1 MSHLDENKPPVLI
14 IGFARLANVVE
25 IAERIL
31 RHEPCCLFVQI
42 DGGKYNPSS
51 IEIRNMSVALS
62 GLNHGATEIHI
73 VVERDNLGIAQNL
86 SRGVG
91 STLEEHPS
99 VIVLEDDC
107 YPAPVFYEFM
117 TTALRLHV
125 DNKQIGMISGN
136 AYINYAKGSL
146 FAEVSNVPQTWGW
159 ATWRD
164 RWEGFDVELSR
175 FTREQRSKAI
185 SSYSSN
191 PFVRSHW
198 RKRVAE
204 SFADKNMWD
213 AQWSVYIWLRRY
225 RCINPSQNL
234 VKNTGIDQSATHTFG
249 GSIFSDWEISDREQ
263 LTGEEIQV
271 IASPLAWTWTRR
283 LQHEA
288 LLRLSLVSSLFVRW
302 WPDGGRSVL
311 RKLARVIA
319 YRRHHN
325 PRV

>member
-1 MSHLDENKPPVLI
+1 MSHLYENRPPVLI

-42 DGGKYNPSS
+42 DGGKYKPSS
-51 IEIRNMSVALS
+51 VEVRKMSSALS
-62 GLNHGATEIHI
+62 ELNQGATEIHI
-73 VVERDNLGIAQNL
+73 VVERDNVGIAQNL
-86 SRGVG
+86 SNGVG
-91 STLEEHPS
+91 RALAEHPS

-107 YPAPVFYEFM
+107 YPSPVFYEFM
-117 TTALRLHV
+117 TAALSLHV

-146 FAEVSNVPQTWGW
+146 FAEVSNVPLTWGW

-164 RWEGFDVELSR
+164 RWAGFDVKLSK

-185 SSYSSN
+185 SSYSNN

-204 SFADKNMWD
+204 SLADRNMWD
-213 AQWSVYIWLRRY
+213 AQWSVYMWLRRY
-225 RCINPSQNL
+225 QCMNPSENL
-234 VKNTGIDQSATHTFG
+234 VKNNGIDQSATHTFG
-249 GSIFSDWEISDREQ
+249 GSIFSDWEYADRRQ

-271 IASPLAWTWTRR
+271 IASPRTWNWTRR

-288 LLRLSLVSSLFVRW
+288 LLRLSLVSSLFEKW
-302 WPDGGRSVL
+302 WPEGRRSVS

-319 YRRHHN
+319 YRRRPN
-325 PRV
+325 ART